1 MAAIA
6 QRMRGK
12 KLKYGLSTFF
22 SICGEVQYYLKVDS
36 AQLQMN
42 VVHPRK
48 NSKKKKT
55 EAQLIK

>member
-22 SICGEVQYYLKVDS
+22 SIRGEVQYYLKVDS

>member
-22 SICGEVQYYLKVDS
+22 SIRGEVQYYLKVDS
-36 AQLQMN
+36 A
-42 VVHPRK
+42 
-48 NSKKKKT
+48 
-55 EAQLIK
+55 